1 MKHHKNDLFALVAL
15 AAVLAACEGAN
26 DLSSETRCVSAGK
39 REEVC
44 VSTRLSQPVNL
55 HEPVAQ
61 TVTVT
66 TRADSDSILVWV
78 ESDGR
83 TAVVYDGP
91 TEFRLS
97 TKAGEPT
104 TVTTYLRINTV
115 GFFTFNAL
123 AEIEGVTDAALT
135 GLTVEMK
142 RDGGTVVP

>member
-1 MKHHKNDLFALVAL
+1 MKRRPNPLFVLAVSALVL
-15 AAVLAACEGAN
+15 SACGGAN

-78 ESDGR
+78 ESSGR

-91 TEFRLS
+91 TEFRIS

-104 TVTTYLRINTV
+104 TVTTYLRIDKV
-115 GFFTFNAL
+115 GFYTFNAM

-135 GLTVEMK
+135 GLTVEMT
-142 RDGGTVVP
+142 REGGTVTP